1 MNSRRCEICKI
12 DVHRASYNKH
22 LRSKKHIENIKHN
35 EMIIPEWLFQ
45 EPIENRIKK
54 IFNPISLKKLA
65 RNKINLDDK
74 QLNKE
79 LAKKMINP
87 YYFSDRN
94 LQVAYKINLDSH
106 HINHLNSK
114 VTITSN
120 FENTGI
126 EFRFINKIMREMS
139 IIYARLINQY
149 KFKYQCVFSA
159 RFDKQ
164 NEDGL
169 LLDETELFINLNMN
183 HNLTQSDIDNINI
196 TFPLEHQIQKQEMK
210 DSGWR
215 IDKLYSMTIYFY
227 ETTEMNGSNYIK
239 IPLRSNAI
247 LNIENNDKYC
257 FIWSILASLYPCN
270 NNHPNRVSNYRQYF
284 IELNI
289 QDFDF
294 TNGFKCSD
302 VHRFNELN
310 NLSVNIFELVFYQ
323 DQNQWKHKLIPIEI
337 SKNDSDR
344 IIDLAIY
351 KNHYVLIKKLDVF
364 LGDHNKKFICR
375 RCLCSY
381 TSENMLIKHK
391 PKCENNDITSIKTSN
406 ESHLFSKKHFHKNP
420 LYFRIYSDFEADNEE
435 DNTCIGN
442 KTTNIYKQNPVLNGY
457 HIVSE
462 LEDVLKSDSYKSPL
476 GYDNVD
482 RFVDEVIK
490 LENKMAFYFK
500 NTNKDIIM
508 TREDEEDYR
517 NKDICRLCEKFIESD
532 KVRDHC
538 HLTGKYRG
546 PAHSKCNINVTQKQ
560 SNFIPFPFHNFSN
573 YDCHMFFKK
582 LVDKK
587 KDKVDFDIIPKTNEE
602 YISVTY
608 GCIRFIDSYRFLSS
622 GLDSLVKTLVD
633 NSHKTLKNF
642 KKENFDS
649 DEIINIVSKIEKN
662 YSEEIFNLDEDDR
675 TIGKLK
681 EYYPEEIEK
690 LEKVFLDYMGENDLK
705 ILKDGFPDKWKYL
718 TKKFAYPYEY
728 FNSSDDYQ
736 KPVNDLKKED
746 FFSKLKNKC
755 PDDEEVQRTMY
766 IIEKFN
772 IKNGEELT
780 EIYLKSDVLLLA
792 CVIEKF
798 IKVSVNEFK
807 INPLYCV
814 SLPGYTWQCGLKYT
828 DINLQ
833 TLQDK
838 DMILLLENN
847 IRGGISSVMGDR
859 YVKSDKNKKILYIDA
874 NNLYGHSMSE
884 PLPYDE
890 IKFDNNVT
898 LEDILNCPDDGDIGF
913 FVEVDLKYPDNIKEK
928 TKNFPFA
935 PMNKKINPDKF
946 SDYMKEIKPDTYI
959 QTKKL
964 ICDWSDK
971 KNYLIHYRMLKF
983 YIRHGMI
990 IDKVHNI
997 ISFKQSRWLEKYIN
1011 FNTQKR
1017 NKAKNDFE
1025 KDFYKLLNNAFYGKT
1040 MENVRNRL
1048 KIKFIKKDDHKEIIK
1063 QQSKLTFN
1071 GIHKSYE
1078 NCDSYTFKQNEVL
1091 MDKPIYLGFS
1101 VLELSKLLMYETY
1114 YDILQPYF
1122 GQEKIQLH
1130 YMDCDSF
1137 VLSIET
1143 ENIINDLK
1151 NLENLFDF
1159 SNLDKNHELFS
1170 NKNKKVVGKF
1180 KIETPKNI
1188 WIDEFVALRSKCYA
1202 FKCNND
1208 SKNKLKGISKSYSK
1222 NIKFVEYKKCL
1233 DGEDYQQECD
1243 NYILRSI
1250 NHEMVLQKVKKST
1263 LSIFDDKRCYINNIK
1278 SIPWE

>member
-1 MNSRRCEICKI
+1 MNSLRCNICDI

-22 LRSKKHIENIKHN
+22 LRSKKHLENEKQY
-35 EMIIPEWLFQ
+35 ELIIPEWLFK
-45 EPIENRIKK
+45 EPIENK
-54 IFNPISLKKLA
+54 IRKIYNPISLKKLA

-79 LAKKMINP
+79 LARKMINP

-94 LQVAYKINLDSH
+94 LQIAYKINLDSH

-114 VTITSN
+114 LTISSN

-126 EFRFINKIMREMS
+126 EFRFINKIMREMA

-149 KFKYQCVFSA
+149 KFKYQVVFLA

-169 LLDETELFINLNMN
+169 LLDETELFINLNIN
-183 HNLTQSDIDNINI
+183 QNLTQSDIDNINI
-196 TFPLEHQIQKQEMK
+196 TFPLERQIQQQEMK

-215 IDKLYSMTIYFY
+215 FDKINSVTIYFY
-227 ETTEMNGSNYIK
+227 KTNEMNGSNYVK
-239 IPLRSNAI
+239 IPLRSNTI
-247 LNIENNDKYC
+247 LNVENNDKYC
-257 FIWSILASLYPCN
+257 FLWSILAWLHPCN
-270 NNHPNRVSNYRQYF
+270 NNHPNRVSNYIQYF
-284 IELNI
+284 NELNI
-289 QDFDF
+289 HDFDF
-294 TNGFKCSD
+294 TNGFKCRD
-302 VHRFNELN
+302 VHKFNELN
-310 NLSVNIFELVFYQ
+310 NLSVNIFELVFYR
-323 DQNQWKHKLIPIEI
+323 DDNEWKHKLLPIEI
-337 SKNDSDR
+337 SKNNSDR
-344 IIDLAIY
+344 VIDLAIY
-351 KNHYVLIKKLDVF
+351 KNHYVLVKKLNVF

-375 RCLCSY
+375 RCLSSY

-391 PKCENNDITSIKTSN
+391 PRCENNEITSIKTSN
-406 ESHLFSKKHFHKNP
+406 ESHIFWKKHFHENP
-420 LYFRIYSDFEADNEE
+420 LYFRIYADFEADNEE
-435 DNTCIGN
+435 DNTSIGN

-457 HIVSE
+457 QIISE
-462 LEDVLKSDSYKSPL
+462 LENVLKSEYYKSPL

-482 RFVDEVIK
+482 WFVDEIIK

-508 TREDEEDYR
+508 TQLDEDDFR
-517 NKDICRLCEKFIESD
+517 NNNICRFCDKYIESD
-532 KVRDHC
+532 KERDHC
-538 HLTGKYRG
+538 HLTGNYRG

-560 SNFIPFPFHNFSN
+560 SNFIPFIFHNFSN

-622 GLDSLVKTLVD
+622 GLDSLVKNLD
-633 NSHKTLKNF
+633 NDDFIIL
-642 KKENFDS
+642 KKE
-649 DEIINIVSKIEKN
+649 
-662 YSEEIFNLDEDDR
+662 
-675 TIGKLK
+675 
-681 EYYPEEIEK
+681 
-690 LEKVFLDYMGENDLK
+690 
-705 ILKDGFPDKWKYL
+705 FPDKWQYL
-718 TKKFAYPYEY
+718 NKKLAYPYEY
-728 FNSSDDYQ
+728 FNSIDDYK
-736 KPVNDLKKED
+736 KPVNNLEKKD
-746 FFSKLKNKC
+746 FFGKLKNGY
-755 PDDEEVQRTMY
+755 PDDKEIQRTKE
-766 IIEKFN
+766 IIKEFN

-780 EIYLKSDVLLLA
+780 QSYLKSDVILLA
-792 CVIEKF
+792 DVFEKF
-798 IKVSVNEFK
+798 IKISIEEYG

-814 SLPGYTWQCGLKYT
+814 SLPDYTWQCGLKYT
-828 DINLQ
+828 GINLQ
-833 TLQDK
+833 TLKDK

-859 YVKSDKNKKILYIDA
+859 YIKSDKNKKILYIDA
-874 NNLYGHSMSE
+874 NNLYGHSMSQY
-884 PLPYDE
+884 LPYDE
-890 IKFDNNVT
+890 IKFDNSVE
-898 LEDILNCPDDGDIGF
+898 LEDILNTPDDSDIGYF
-913 FVEVDLKYPDNIKEK
+913 LEVDLKYPDNIKHK

-935 PMNKKINPDKF
+935 PVNKKINPDNF
-946 SDYMKEIKPDTYI
+946 NDYMNEIKPDTYI

-964 ICDWSDK
+964 ICDWSYK
-971 KNYLIHYRMLKF
+971 KNYLIHYRILKF

-997 ISFKQSRWLEKYIN
+997 MSFKQYRWLEKYIN

-1017 NKAKNDFE
+1017 NKAINDFE

-1048 KIKFIKKDDHKEIIK
+1048 KIKFIKKDNYREIIK

-1071 GIHKSYE
+1071 GIPKSYE
-1078 NCDSYTFKQNEVL
+1078 NCDSYTLKQNEVL
-1091 MDKPIYLGFS
+1091 MDKPIYLGFT
-1101 VLELSKLLMYETY
+1101 VLELSKFLRYETY
-1114 YDILQPYF
+1114 YDKLQSYF
-1122 GQEKIQLH
+1122 EQENIQLH

-1143 ENIINDLK
+1143 QNIINDLK
-1151 NLENLFDF
+1151 NLEDLFDF

-1188 WIDEFVALRSKCYA
+1188 WIDEFIALRSKCYA
-1202 FKCNND
+1202 FKCGND
-1208 SKNKLKGISKSYSK
+1208 SKNKLKGISKSYSR
-1222 NIKFVEYKKCL
+1222 NIKFEEYYNCL
-1233 DGEDYQQECD
+1233 FGREYQYECD

-1250 NHEMVLQKVKKST
+1250 NHEMILQKVKKST
-1263 LSIFDDKRCYINNIK
+1263 LSIFDDKRCYINSTEN
-1278 SIPWE
+1278 IPWQ